1 MNQRQ
6 VPELE
11 QHLLSALSAAL
22 AQEDGRATAPAVV
35 VLFGS
40 WVRGRARAGS
50 DVDVAIALSAPLGEA
65 MRQRLEAAIA
75 AALKV
80 DVDLVDLL
88 SAPSHLVSQALRHGR
103 ILRGAG
109 TPALGAIIAKMV
121 AEREDIAPYQRRILE
136 ERAR

>member
-1 MNQRQ
+1 MNPQPRD
-6 VPELE
+6 LE

-22 AQEDGRATAPAVV
+22 AQECGHATAPAVV

-40 WVRGRARAGS
+40 RARGRARAQS
-50 DVDVAIALSAPLGEA
+50 DVDVGIALDAPLDETI
-65 MRQRLEAAIA
+65 RQRLEAAIA
-75 AALKV
+75 GALKI

>member
-1 MNQRQ
+1 MSQRQ
-6 VPELE
+6 PDDLGEHV
-11 QHLLSALSAAL
+11 LSALFSAL
-22 AQEDGRATAPAVV
+22 EREYGRAITPAVV

-40 WVRGRARAGS
+40 RSHGRARARS
-50 DVDVAIALSAPLGEA
+50 DVDVAMALDAPMQETI
-65 MRQRLEAAIA
+65 RQTLEAAIA
-75 AALKV
+75 AALRL

-103 ILRGAG
+103 ILHGAR

-136 ERAR
+136 ERVR